1 MKPSELKSFIKEA
14 VREAIQEELKDILLE
29 AVRAPKAPVMET
41 FQGTPVGIGGMG
53 VTNSPVA
60 PHPSATSTAEK
71 RAMMESIMGDMRR
84 GQDTLSFNSSDARGV
99 GVTANTLQV
108 TPGMNTTGDGT
119 KLPEGNVGLDMIMG
133 LMKGSK

>member
-29 AVRAPKAPVMET
+29 AVRAPKLPIQET
-41 FQGTPVGIGGMG
+41 YQM
-53 VTNSPVA
+53 SPVA
-60 PHPSATSTAEK
+60 VNTTSPQPPQKSATEK

-84 GQDTLSFNSSDARGV
+84 GQDTLNFTTQNIA
-99 GVTANTLQV
+99 ANTLQI
-108 TPGMNTTGDGT
+108 TPGMNTSGDGS

-133 LMKGSK
+133 LMGKK